1 MNKTIFTIRKTNMN
15 WFLLPTNRT
24 EMDLVAFHNN
34 NKKSFL
40 LLSECHGS
48 SLIFFNLPIT
58 VFYKVEFMSLS
69 AGSLVPK

>member
-1 MNKTIFTIRKTNMN
+1 MNKAIFTIRKTNMN

-40 LLSECHGS
+40 LLSECVLVGFF
-48 SLIFFNLPIT
+48 LILQSQFFIRFNLCP
-58 VFYKVEFMSLS
+58 SL
-69 AGSLVPK
+69 LVV

>member
-1 MNKTIFTIRKTNMN
+1 MNKTIFTIRKTNVN

-24 EMDLVAFHNN
+24 EMDLAAFHNN

-40 LLSECHGS
+40 LLSECCS
-48 SLIFFNLPIT
+48 SRIFFNLPIT
-58 VFYKVEFMSLS
+58 VFYKVQFMSLS